1 MSEEY
6 EAEQSELKS
15 RAANIQTELDKAK
28 ETQEGAEKFVN
39 IVRKHLHFDE
49 LTPTLL
55 REFVEKIVVHEAE
68 EIDGKRHQQI
78 DIYYSFIGR
87 VDLPVE

>member
-1 MSEEY
+1 M
-6 EAEQSELKS
+6 
-15 RAANIQTELDKAK
+15 
-28 ETQEGAEKFVN
+28 N
-39 IVRKHLHFDE
+39 IVRRHLHFDG
-49 LTPTLL
+49 LTPALL

-68 EIDGKRHQQI
+68 ETDGRRHQQI